1 MRSLNNL
8 RTVQQKALIALFIG
22 AAAISFSPIFVR
34 LSELGPSA
42 TGFYRITFALPVLWV
57 WMSLSNPAKGQR
69 KNPSTNGEY
78 FLLILAGL
86 FFSCDL
92 AVWHWS
98 ISLTSVANSTLLA
111 NAAPIF
117 VTLGAFLF
125 FGERFSTLFLFGLV
139 GAVTGIFLLMSN
151 SYGLDQRH
159 FVGDILGV
167 VTAMF
172 YAAYILV
179 VGKLR
184 SEFST
189 ATVMTWSGGIS
200 CLILIPVTIL
210 SGESFIATSL
220 YGWLILLLLA
230 LLSQAGGQSLIAYSL
245 AHVPVG
251 LGSVGLLLQP
261 VLAAMIAWFLFGEV
275 LHNLQLIGGM
285 IVLIGIY
292 LARKGA

>member
-1 MRSLNNL
+1 MK
-8 RTVQQKALIALFIG
+8 QKALLALFFG
-22 AAAISFSPIFVR
+22 AAAIAFSPIFVR
-34 LSELGPSA
+34 LSELGPIA

-57 WMSLSNPAKGQR
+57 WMSLSDPVKGQR
-69 KNPSTNGEY
+69 KRPSTKGEY

-98 ISLTSVANSTLLA
+98 IKLTSVANATLLA

-117 VTLGAFLF
+117 VTLGAFFF
-125 FGERFSTLFLFGLV
+125 FGERFSALFLFGLAS
-139 GAVTGIFLLMSN
+139 AVTGIFLLMSN

-159 FVGDILGV
+159 FAGDVLGV

-184 SEFST
+184 AEFST
-189 ATVMTWSGGIS
+189 ATVMTWSGFIS
-200 CLILIPVTIL
+200 CLVLIPVTIL
-210 SGESFIATSL
+210 SGESFIATSFF
-220 YGWLILLLLA
+220 GWLVLLLLA
-230 LLSQAGGQSLIAYSL
+230 LFSQAGGQSLITFSL
-245 AHVPVG
+245 AHLPVG

-261 VLAAMIAWFLFGEV
+261 GLAAVIAWYLFNEV
-275 LHNLQLIGGM
+275 LHNLQIIGGI
-285 IVLIGIY
+285 IVLFGIY